1 MYCASPRRSDLT
13 LVCSPVEQSM
23 LAQHYGVPAAK
34 LALAP
39 FFVPPPEE
47 GLHSGDTSPGFSA
60 RRHFMTIGNWRHAP
74 NMDAAKV
81 RAVGVV
87 AAEPSLTIKWGEK
100 LLNLAPGADYQ
111 VIGAA
116 PQIRTPR

>member
-1 MYCASPRRSDLT
+1 MELFCRSDLT
-13 LVCSPVEQSM
+13 LVCSPVEQR
-23 LAQHYGVPAAK
+23 LLVQHYGVPPAK

-47 GLHSGDTSPGFSA
+47 GGQHPRGASPGFGA

-81 RAVGVV
+81 H
-87 AAEPSLTIKWGEK
+87 PSGF
-100 LLNLAPGADYQ
+100 
-111 VIGAA
+111 
-116 PQIRTPR
+116 